1 MGWPEGRGV
10 QMDRWMIGKKY
21 RESEELYGGKAIKI
35 GGLVQVASTPIPKPL
50 ASGLASVL
58 AIVAYGLFL
67 LHQDRQAFGVW
78 IREDGLAEWLT
89 FVELLMMS
97 AYSFV
102 IRAHFGHSDEE
113 RVARRV
119 WLFFGFLFLFG
130 AMEEISW
137 AQRIFGIK
145 SPEWFLNHNA
155 QGETNVHNLVICGV
169 KLNRLVFGKML
180 AMILGIYLL
189 LVPLVYRINERLKRT
204 VNRWR
209 IPVAQN
215 YQVLLFIVLAIAIRL
230 HLGLSKKVEELL
242 EFSGCYIM
250 FLVVT
255 HPYNHEIISFERVRT
270 IWGAYLS
277 GGRKRDHEDIS

>member
-1 MGWPEGRGV
+1 MINSKYDESKQPSLVKPMGV
-10 QMDRWMIGKKY
+10 KDFTQ
-21 RESEELYGGKAIKI
+21 L
-35 GGLVQVASTPIPKPL
+35 ASTPIPKSL
-50 ASGLASVL
+50 TAGLAIILGV
-58 AIVAYGLFL
+58 VAYGLFL

-78 IREDGLAEWLT
+78 IREDGLVEWLT

-102 IRAHFGHSDEE
+102 ITAHFGHSGEE

-130 AMEEISW
+130 AIEEISW
-137 AQRIFGIK
+137 AQRIIGIK
-145 SPEWFLNHNA
+145 SPEWFLKHNA

-169 KLNRLVFGKML
+169 KLNKLVFGKML
-180 AMILGIYLL
+180 AMVLGIYLL
-189 LVPLVYRINERLKRT
+189 LIPLVYRINERLKGT

-215 YQVLLFIVLAIAIRL
+215 YQVLLFIVLAIVIRL
-230 HLGLSKKVEELL
+230 HLGLSKKAEELL
-242 EFSGCYIM
+242 EFSGCYII

-270 IWGAYLS
+270 MWGAYLRRE
-277 GGRKRDHEDIS
+277 RKRDHEDIS

>member
-1 MGWPEGRGV
+1 
-10 QMDRWMIGKKY
+10 MDLWVTGKKY
-21 RESEELYGGKAIKI
+21 RESEEPYGGQAIKM
-35 GGLVQVASTPIPKPL
+35 GGFAQLASTPFPKPL
-50 ASGLASVL
+50 TAGLAIVL
-58 AIVAYGLFL
+58 GIVAYGLFL
-67 LHQDRQAFGVW
+67 LHQDRQAFGGW

-102 IRAHFGHSDEE
+102 IRAHFGHSEEE

-145 SPEWFLNHNA
+145 SPEWFLKHNA

-215 YQVLLFIVLAIAIRL
+215 YQVLLFIVLAIVIRL

-242 EFSGCYIM
+242 EFSGCYII

-255 HPYNHEIISFERVRT
+255 HPYNHEIISFERVRSMC
-270 IWGAYLS
+270 GAFLRR
-277 GGRKRDHEDIS
+277 GRKRDHEDIS